1 MWIFTLETPSER
13 VGREGERW
21 EYPWLNATELR
32 YTIPLSYL
40 E

>member
-13 VGREGERW
+13 VGSEGARS

-32 YTIPLSYL
+32 YTIPLSHL